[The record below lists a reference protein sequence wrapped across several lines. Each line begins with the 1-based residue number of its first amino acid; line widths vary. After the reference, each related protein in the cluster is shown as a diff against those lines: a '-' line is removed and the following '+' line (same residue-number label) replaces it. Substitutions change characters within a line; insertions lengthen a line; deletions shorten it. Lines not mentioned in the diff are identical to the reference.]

1 MSHRTI
7 TECRICGGA
16 DLVTV
21 LDLGQQALTGVFPT
35 PQAPDVEIAPLD
47 LVKCAGQNACGLV
60 QLRDTCEPSLM
71 YGANYGYRSGLN
83 RSMVDH
89 LRAKVAKLVALA
101 SLAPGEVVLDIG
113 SNDGTTLSS
122 YPTTAKLIGIDPTAA
137 KFLEYYPQHVTV
149 VADFFSSARFLE
161 ASGGARAKIITSI
174 AMFYDLER
182 PLDFMRQ
189 VFDALADDGIWHFE
203 QSYLPSM
210 MDALSYD
217 TICHEHLEYYALAQI
232 QWMAERVGFRIV
244 DVELND
250 VNGGSFAITARK
262 GRGAPAS
269 PRVAELAAE
278 ETRRALGT
286 LAPYE
291 SFAAA
296 VIRHRDD
303 VRALLG
309 RLRDEGKRVLGLGA
323 STKGNVLLQYCG
335 VGVRDLA
342 CIAEVNPEK
351 FGRVTPGTNIPI
363 VSEADALAREPDY
376 LLVLPW
382 HFRSTLLRAH
392 ASFLERGG
400 KMIFPLP
407 RLEIVPA

>member
-1 MSHRTI
+1 MSYRGI
-7 TECRICGGA
+7 AECRICGGSN
-16 DLVTV
+16 LVTV
-21 LDLGQQALTGVFPT
+21 LDLGQQALTGVFPDAKN
-35 PQAPDVEIAPLD
+35 PEVEVAPLD
-47 LVKCAGQNACGLV
+47 LVKCDGPGSCGLV
-60 QLRDTCEPSLM
+60 QLRHTCEPSQM

-83 RSMVDH
+83 LSMVEH
-89 LRAKVAKLVALA
+89 LRAKVARLVELA
-101 SLAPGEVVLDIG
+101 PLAPGDVVLDIG

-122 YPTTAKLIGIDPTAA
+122 YPSTAKLVGIDPTAA
-137 KFLEYYPQHVTV
+137 KFRQYYPEHVTV
-149 VADFFSSARFLE
+149 VPDFFSSARFLD
-161 ASGGARAKIITSI
+161 ASGGARAKIVTSI

-182 PLDFMRQ
+182 PMDFMRD
-189 VFDALADDGIWHFE
+189 VFASLADDGVWHFE

-210 MDALSYD
+210 LDALSYD

-262 GRGAPAS
+262 GRNGAAS
-269 PRVAELAAE
+269 PRVAELAAAE
-278 ETRRALGT
+278 RMRALDT

-291 SFAAA
+291 KFASDVAH
-296 VIRHRDD
+296 HRDEL
-303 VRALLG
+303 RALLG
-309 RLRDEGKRVLGLGA
+309 RLRDDGKRVFGLGA

-335 VGVRDLA
+335 FGVRELA
-342 CIAEVNPEK
+342 CIAEVNPDK
-351 FGRVTPGTNIPI
+351 FGHVTPGTNIPI
-363 VSEADALAREPDY
+363 VSEADALARAPDY
-376 LLVLPW
+376 FMALPW

-407 RLEIVPA
+407 RLEIVGA